1 MFIKNI
7 AANIKEREFYPLTI
21 VIIFIALFFI
31 DASTTY
37 YGVSYAGEKEGAPV
51 AFWLMRTYGFNE
63 AIIIGTLVKIA
74 ALIALVLLFNKINDK
89 NSKALSIPKIILVV
103 PSVIIALVAVFYL
116 IMMVNNLIR
125 III

>member
-7 AANIKEREFYPLTI
+7 AIREKEIYPLAL
-21 VIIFIALFFI
+21 VIIFASFFI
-31 DASTTY
+31 DAGTTY

-63 AIIIGTLVKIA
+63 AIVLGTLIKIA
-74 ALIALVLLFNKINDK
+74 ALIAFVLLFNKINDK
-89 NSKALSIPKIILVV
+89 DSKALNIPRIILVV

-116 IMMVNNLIR
+116 IMMANNLLR